1 MNYTQQ
7 ENCGSKD
14 GFMGKELL
22 MGHCCGFK
30 VSTERIYEGKN
41 DGATEKLKMPTW
53 ICERCKT
60 QVLRQEH
67 LACEDISYIRYIAH
81 ISQHRRHQRWYIFWH
96 RECEILAFLA
106 HLG

>member
-7 ENCGSKD
+7 ENCGSKE

-41 DGATEKLKMPTW
+41 GGATFHIKNANSAKMKAIKLFIITFS
-53 ICERCKT
+53 
-60 QVLRQEH
+60 V
-67 LACEDISYIRYIAH
+67 
-81 ISQHRRHQRWYIFWH
+81 
-96 RECEILAFLA
+96 
-106 HLG
+106 

>member
-1 MNYTQQ
+1 MFMNYTQQ

-41 DGATEKLKMPTW
+41 DGASEKLKIPTW
-53 ICERCKT
+53 VCERDASFT
-60 QVLRQEH
+60 TR
-67 LACEDISYIRYIAH
+67 
-81 ISQHRRHQRWYIFWH
+81 
-96 RECEILAFLA
+96 AFGL
-106 HLG
+106 

>member
-7 ENCGSKD
+7 ECCGSKE

-41 DGATEKLKMPTW
+41 DGASEKLKIPTW
-53 ICERCKT
+53 VCERDASFT
-60 QVLRQEH
+60 TR
-67 LACEDISYIRYIAH
+67 
-81 ISQHRRHQRWYIFWH
+81 
-96 RECEILAFLA
+96 AFGL
-106 HLG
+106 